1 MNPALAAKYDIIV
14 AEADNNVRTKLIEDV
29 VTETG
34 EDSPFIVYAQYPK
47 YIAASSLIKGVE
59 YSNLYRL
66 DLAAISK

>member
-1 MNPALAAKYDIIV
+1 MYDTIV
-14 AEADNNVRTKLIEDV
+14 AETDNNVRTGFIEDV

-47 YIAASSLIKGVE
+47 YIAASSMLKGVE

-66 DLAAISK
+66 DLAEISK